1 MKKETI
7 LILTFS
13 CIGLLGVGSYFFISD
28 YKQKQAFNVDTYG
41 HPQGEEGIQMSYQRR
56 PVGSD
61 EGSTFGGKR
70 TKNNRKRHSKKNS
83 KKK

>member
-1 MKKETI
+1 MNTKNI

-13 CIGLLGVGSYFFISD
+13 CVGLLGVGSYFFSE
-28 YKQKQAFNVDTYG
+28 YKRKQAFNNDTFG

-56 PVGSD
+56 PAGLND
-61 EGSTFGGKR
+61 ESLFGGKR
-70 TKNNRKRHSKKNS
+70 TKNNRKRHRTKNS